1 MSPPYAWLPTDF
13 ASMITSAFW
22 RAFGW
27 FPPDDKVPHPDMMAL
42 KEMRIKTFHLFLFFY
57 RYAALYIS
65 DAGLSK
71 SKSEESMER
80 CLLSSLITECDQIIM
95 W

>member
-1 MSPPYAWLPTDF
+1 MAVWNFSKNSSFLEAEC
-13 ASMITSAFW
+13 
-22 RAFGW
+22 
-27 FPPDDKVPHPDMMAL
+27 VPKDINKYL
-42 KEMRIKTFHLFLFFY
+42 NIYTFHLFLFFY

-80 CLLSSLITECDQIIM
+80 CLLSSLITECDQIM
-95 W
+95 